1 MGLRINHNVS
11 SLNAQRQLTKS
22 TGTQAKNLER
32 LASGLK
38 INRGADGPAA
48 LVISERLRSQIAG
61 IRQAIDNSETGIS
74 MVQTT
79 ESALD
84 EVGRALISARQVA
97 LHAANA
103 GSNDAV
109 MLQADQNEIENVLDT
124 LDRISAYTQFG
135 TKRLLDGSRGANG
148 VANGEDLE
156 WVSATTDT
164 KTSPITGY
172 KVRINQSASRAHL
185 QGTAKLTQEVIDAEE
200 TITISESGKNMT
212 FTTVKGETLNST
224 LDTLELRIAE
234 AGLNLELIRTEEG
247 AIHLR
252 HKKYGSE
259 HSFSAASSTAG
270 ILSKVSQINT
280 ESVRGK
286 DVSGTINDEE
296 TLGRG
301 QILTGR
307 VGTKNVEGLS
317 VRYTGTRTN
326 VEPEDFAGTVT
337 ISQNSLIF
345 QVGGN
350 VNQTTGISLTNS
362 SSRGLSKAIPNKSG
376 FKALRD
382 IDVRTAQGSQDSIKL
397 IDSAIET
404 IASTRGNLGAFQRNN
419 LESHLNYLRIAHE
432 NLTNAESVLRDAD
445 MAEEM
450 SSFTKNQI
458 MVQTGTAMLAQA
470 NQTPQAVLTLLS

>member
-1 MGLRINHNVS
+1 MALRINHNVS
-11 SLNAQRQLTKS
+11 SINAQRQLTRS
-22 TGTQAKNLER
+22 TGTQAKTLER

-38 INRGADGPAA
+38 VNRGADGPAA

-61 IRQAIDNSETGIS
+61 VRQAIDNSETSIS

-79 ESALD
+79 EAALD
-84 EVGRALISARQVA
+84 EVGRALVSARQVA
-97 LHAANA
+97 IHAANE
-103 GSNDAV
+103 GVNDEV
-109 MLQADQNEIENVLDT
+109 MLQADQSEIENVLDT

-148 VANGEDLE
+148 VANGKNLE
-156 WVSATTDT
+156 WVSATTET

-172 KVRINQSASRAHL
+172 KVRINQAASRAFL
-185 QGTAKLTQEVIDAEE
+185 KGTVKLTQEIINAEE
-200 TITISESGKNMT
+200 TITISENGRNMN
-212 FTTVKGETLNST
+212 FTTVKGESVNST
-224 LDTLELRIAE
+224 LDSLELRIAE
-234 AGLNLELIRTEEG
+234 AGLNLELVRTEEG
-247 AIHLR
+247 SIHLR
-252 HKKYGSE
+252 HRKFGSE

-270 ILSKVSQINT
+270 ILSKVGYINT
-280 ESVRGK
+280 ESIRGK
-286 DVSGTINDEE
+286 DVNGTINGEE

-301 QILTGR
+301 QVLTGR
-307 VGTKNVEGLS
+307 AGTKNIEGLS
-317 VRYTGTRTN
+317 VRYTGTDAN

-350 VNQTTGISLTNS
+350 ANQTTGISLTNT
-362 SSRGLSKAIPNKSG
+362 SSRGLSRAIPNKSG
-376 FKALRD
+376 FEALRD
-382 IDVRTAQGSQDSIKL
+382 IDVRTAQGAQDSIKL
-397 IDSAIET
+397 IDAAVEKIS
-404 IASTRGNLGAFQRNN
+404 STRGSLGAFQKNN
-419 LESHLNYLRIAHE
+419 LESNLNYLRIAHE